1 MFGANKQKNPSEG
14 CPDNNLSL
22 NLDRDMLEGLKSLFQ
37 AHRDYLYYLVKE
49 MGIDTSDEKGLY
61 FFISYLE
68 HRNHDR
74 SWTFFGHIH
83 DEMSPNEVWDE
94 LFCSNYM
101 GLKIKLCRYGEAEVL
116 QLSSKI

>member
-49 MGIDTSDEKGLY
+49 MGIDTSDEKGLHL
-61 FFISYLE
+61 FISFLIIVIF
-68 HRNHDR
+68 R
-74 SWTFFGHIH
+74 GHWSVIF
-83 DEMSPNEVWDE
+83 DCFAP
-94 LFCSNYM
+94 
-101 GLKIKLCRYGEAEVL
+101 I
-116 QLSSKI
+116 I